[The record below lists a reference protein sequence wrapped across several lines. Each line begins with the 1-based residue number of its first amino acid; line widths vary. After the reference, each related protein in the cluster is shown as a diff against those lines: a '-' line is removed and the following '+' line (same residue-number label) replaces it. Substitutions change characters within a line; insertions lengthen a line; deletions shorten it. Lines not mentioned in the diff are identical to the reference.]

1 MIANRFNLLKS
12 ISERGR
18 KTYVWK
24 TESLQ
29 VLDKSNG
36 MVKARI
42 TRVKH
47 LKNGKVN
54 RVLKTEWMPE
64 KMLLEVSQ

>member
-1 MIANRFNLLKS
+1 MNKFNLLKS

-18 KTYVWK
+18 NTYVWK

-29 VLDKSNG
+29 VLDHNRG
-36 MVKARI
+36 MVKVRY

-64 KMLLEVSQ
+64 KMLLEESQ